1 MLHLQS
7 RLGNFELIK
16 AGRKLLKEGELEKI
30 SRMNVAIRYMILLS
44 DCLLYTYY
52 SVDAWVDDNTSL
64 RVGYTI
70 PIADLQVQGPP
81 PDHPYPTEFFITSS
95 VRSFILRA
103 K

>member
-16 AGRKLLKEGELEKI
+16 AGRKLLKEGELKKI
-30 SRMNVAIRYMILLS
+30 SRNTISIRYMILLS

-52 SVDAWVDDNTSL
+52 VGAWVDDNTGL
-64 RVGYTI
+64 KVGYTI
-70 PIADLQVQGPP
+70 PIGDLNVRGPS
-81 PDHPYPTEFFITSS
+81 PDHPYPTELFITSS
-95 VRSFILRA
+95 VRSFIIRA